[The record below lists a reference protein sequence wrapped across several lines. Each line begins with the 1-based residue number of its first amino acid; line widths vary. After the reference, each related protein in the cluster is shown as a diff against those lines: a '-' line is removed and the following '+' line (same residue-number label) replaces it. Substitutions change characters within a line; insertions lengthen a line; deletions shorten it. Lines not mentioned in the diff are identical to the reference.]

1 MVVFY
6 SYSSYV
12 TRGKL
17 LHPCFWWF
25 GIKFGMKFGMTCIF
39 SGFCDESC
47 LKKVVHLC
55 IWEYLGMIDGAYVEV
70 LSAAESCGGPNN
82 SPFFWFWIIKKVLHA
97 CSHMLTQKKEGHG
110 MSQSGSSSAT
120 LRMSTQFHSSLGRG
134 GIGRRTDW
142 APANSTS
149 RNTTRDEYNGA
160 QHTACHRKKKHPAE
174 MVKPRTLAPSTFQ
187 QVFGGSYFDLVPLGA
202 SDSNSFSLFAIWHKN
217 EPILR
222 I

>member
-82 SPFFWFWIIKKVLHA
+82 SPFFWF
-97 CSHMLTQKKEGHG
+97 
-110 MSQSGSSSAT
+110 
-120 LRMSTQFHSSLGRG
+120 
-134 GIGRRTDW
+134 
-142 APANSTS
+142 
-149 RNTTRDEYNGA
+149 
-160 QHTACHRKKKHPAE
+160 
-174 MVKPRTLAPSTFQ
+174 
-187 QVFGGSYFDLVPLGA
+187 
-202 SDSNSFSLFAIWHKN
+202 
-217 EPILR
+217 
-222 I
+222 